1 MLCDPRILEFY
12 FVRVSQD
19 MTGAA
24 VYKIIIYKVPSNCDA
39 TAGDWGL
46 GSGFSV
52 HSGHVSISIRLMKQ
66 HVTNPAH
73 CSKIL

>member
-1 MLCDPRILEFY
+1 MCDPRILEFY

-39 TAGDWGL
+39 TAGDWG
-46 GSGFSV
+46 V
-52 HSGHVSISIRLMKQ
+52 AIVVIVAIE
-66 HVTNPAH
+66 
-73 CSKIL
+73 

>member
-1 MLCDPRILEFY
+1 MCDLRILEFY

-39 TAGDWGL
+39 TVWDWG
-46 GSGFSV
+46 V
-52 HSGHVSISIRLMKQ
+52 AIVAIE
-66 HVTNPAH
+66 
-73 CSKIL
+73 

>member
-1 MLCDPRILEFY
+1 MCDLRILEFY

-39 TAGDWGL
+39 TVRDWGVAIDC
-46 GSGFSV
+46 G
-52 HSGHVSISIRLMKQ
+52 HSGHRV
-66 HVTNPAH
+66 VT
-73 CSKIL
+73 

>member
-39 TAGDWGL
+39 TAGDWGVA
-46 GSGFSV
+46 SV
-52 HSGHVSISIRLMKQ
+52 STVAIVAVVAIV
-66 HVTNPAH
+66 VT
-73 CSKIL
+73 

>member
-1 MLCDPRILEFY
+1 MCDPRILEFY

-39 TAGDWGL
+39 TAGDWG
-46 GSGFSV
+46 V
-52 HSGHVSISIRLMKQ
+52 AIVAI
-66 HVTNPAH
+66 V
-73 CSKIL
+73 